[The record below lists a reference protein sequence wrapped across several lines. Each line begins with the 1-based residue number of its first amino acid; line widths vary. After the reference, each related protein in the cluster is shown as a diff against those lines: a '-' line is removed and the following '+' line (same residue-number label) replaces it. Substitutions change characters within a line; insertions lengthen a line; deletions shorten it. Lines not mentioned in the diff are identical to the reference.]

1 MIDTMRVMTT
11 RGLVTSLAIAVA
23 MFARADDAEAAG
35 DLTRQEPVEVR
46 VELGRPGGQHGFF
59 PRVIEFETG
68 RLYKLVLANNSDH
81 PHYFT
86 SEGFARSVFT
96 RKAQVTQRV
105 GDKLMVLAEF
115 KGAIREIEVYPG
127 QTAEWWLVP
136 VAAGRFDDLHC
147 DIVDADG
154 KSHVA
159 KGMVGSIVIK

>member
-1 MIDTMRVMTT
+1 MRCLLIWLSITV
-11 RGLVTSLAIAVA
+11 AI
-23 MFARADDAEAAG
+23 FASVDQAGAAG
-35 DLTRQEPVEVR
+35 DLTRQDPIEVR

-59 PRVIEFETG
+59 PSVLEFETG
-68 RLYKLVLANNSDH
+68 RLYKLVLANTSDH

-86 SEGFARSVFT
+86 SERFAQSVFT

-105 GDKLMVLAEF
+105 GDKIIVLAEF

-136 VAAGRFDDLHC
+136 VAAGRFDDLRC
-147 DIVDADG
+147 DIVDSDG
-154 KSHVA
+154 KSHTA